1 MAELQ
6 VEQPKSLIR
15 PKSWSAEVENAY
27 RYQLAGYRD
36 EKEYKALTRTE
47 VNFLCFKAFSLTR
60 YYKTN
65 KSFNRL
71 INGQRRDLLKSYKEK
86 RTAIST
92 ITTENENVQTKIFQ
106 NVKSTFTNLTKRCLN
121 PS

>member
-47 VNFLCFKAFSLTR
+47 V
-60 YYKTN
+60 
-65 KSFNRL
+65 
-71 INGQRRDLLKSYKEK
+71 
-86 RTAIST
+86 
-92 ITTENENVQTKIFQ
+92 IF
-106 NVKSTFTNLTKRCLN
+106 
-121 PS
+121 